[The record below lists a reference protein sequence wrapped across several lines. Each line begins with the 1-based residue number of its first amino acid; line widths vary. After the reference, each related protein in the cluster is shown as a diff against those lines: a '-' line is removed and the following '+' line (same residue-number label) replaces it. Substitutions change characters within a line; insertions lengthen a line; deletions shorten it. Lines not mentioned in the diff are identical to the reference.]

1 MEMTSNNLILT
12 KQINCDP
19 IKLNNN
25 IENMKQ
31 IYNVNVNCFNR

>member
-1 MEMTSNNLILT
+1 MEMTSNNLII
-12 KQINCDP
+12 KKINCDP

-31 IYNVNVNCFNR
+31 IYNVNINCFNR